1 MADKPADIVIMEMI
15 ADSGQKEQGFTL
27 LMKTYGKSLYW
38 HIRRIVVD
46 HDDAEDALQETGIKI
61 FRSLGSYRGEGKLTS
76 WIYRIA
82 TNEALQVLRKKAGL
96 FHSLDSLAPK
106 LESVLI
112 SQTPFDADSAEVVF
126 QKALLTLPTQ
136 QRIVFNMRYYDDLSY
151 EEIAEATGKSVGTLK
166 VNYHY
171 AYEKVKA
178 YLQKYL

>member
-1 MADKPADIVIMEMI
+1 MDIRAMLAEP
-15 ADSGQKEQGFTL
+15 SQREKGFRL
-27 LMKTYGKSLYW
+27 LMQSYGKTLYW

-46 HDDAEDALQETGIKI
+46 HDDAEDALQETAIKI
-61 FRSLGSYRGEGKLTS
+61 FRSIDAYRGEGKLTS

-82 TNEALQVLRKKAGL
+82 TNEALQVLRKRAGL
-96 FHSLDSLAPK
+96 FHSIDSLSPQLLSS
-106 LESVLI
+106 LEAQASL
-112 SQTPFDADSAEVVF
+112 DADKAVVAL
-126 QKALLTLPTQ
+126 QKALIALPSQ

-178 YLQKYL
+178 FLQENL